1 MPTTPHRRHARAF
14 WALQL
19 GGWTAYAVALMVP
32 WLGRYPISVMW
43 SNKLVIAATGLVTS
57 SGLRLLYRRVAR
69 EGAGLPTLCVTAVA
83 ASVAGA
89 FVWNTIASVILGRS
103 LQNDSVLL
111 GALGRTLPRF
121 DGVLYH
127 SLVLLTWSLLYL
139 GARHYRALVAE
150 RERSLQAE
158 SLAREARLLA
168 LRYQIGPHFLFNA
181 LNAISTLVM
190 TDRKADATATIARLA
205 DLLRVSLETA
215 EHGTITLASELETVR
230 AYVAIERVRF
240 GDRLQVVIDADDAT
254 LDAPVP
260 AMILQPLVENAVRH
274 AVAVRD
280 EPTTIRIRS
289 SRAERSL
296 SSRADRRGIAVVP
309 SVGPLPGGSRL
320 LAALGM
326 TTHSTGRIAIPRC
339 ARDDILIAVSDDGP
353 GIGESRGFGVGLAN
367 IRARLDEL
375 YPDDYTL
382 VAGLTSDGGY
392 RAEITLPLSHQQAI
406 DLSPNV
412 LEAQLA

>member
-1 MPTTPHRRHARAF
+1 MLATSRHLHARVF

-19 GGWTAYAVALMVP
+19 GGWTAYAIALMVP
-32 WLGRYPISVMW
+32 WLGRFPISVMW

-57 SGLRLLYRRVAR
+57 SVLRLVYRRVAH
-69 EGAGLPTLCVTAVA
+69 EGVGLSPLCVMAVA

-89 FVWNTIASVILGRS
+89 GVWNGAASAILGRS

-111 GALGRTLPRF
+111 GALGRTFPRF

-127 SLVLLTWSLLYL
+127 ALVLLTWSLLYL

-150 RERSLQAE
+150 RERSLKAE

-181 LNAISTLVM
+181 LNAISTLVV

-205 DLLRVSLETA
+205 DLLRVSLETP
-215 EHGTITLASELETVR
+215 ERGTIPLASELEIVQ
-230 AYVAIERVRF
+230 AYVAVERIRF
-240 GDRLQVVIDADDAT
+240 AGRLQVVIDTDEAT
-254 LDAPVP
+254 LDARVP

-280 EPTTIRIRS
+280 ETTCIRVT
-289 SRAERSL
+289 SRA
-296 SSRADRRGIAVVP
+296 RRG
-309 SVGPLPGGSRL
+309 
-320 LAALGM
+320 
-326 TTHSTGRIAIPRC
+326 
-339 ARDDILIAVSDDGP
+339 DIVLTVSDDGP
-353 GIGESRGFGVGLAN
+353 GISESRGFGVGLAN

-375 YPDDYTL
+375 
-382 VAGLTSDGGY
+382 
-392 RAEITLPLSHQQAI
+392 
-406 DLSPNV
+406 
-412 LEAQLA
+412 

>member
-1 MPTTPHRRHARAF
+1 MPTTPRQHHARVF

-19 GGWTAYAVALMVP
+19 GGWTAYALALMVP
-32 WLGRYPISVMW
+32 WLGRFPISVMW

-57 SGLRLLYRRVAR
+57 SVLRLLYRRVAR
-69 EGAGLPTLCVTAVA
+69 EGAGLAGLGMTAVA

-89 FVWNTIASVILGRS
+89 FVWNGAASAILGRS

-127 SLVLLTWSLLYL
+127 ALVLLTWSLLYL

-181 LNAISTLVM
+181 LNAISTLVV

-205 DLLRVSLETA
+205 HLLRVSLETP
-215 EHGTITLASELETVR
+215 ERGTITLASELEIVR

-240 GDRLQVVIDADDAT
+240 ADRLHVVIDADEAT
-254 LDAPVP
+254 LDARVP

-280 EPTTIRIRS
+280 EPTCIRVS
-289 SRAERSL
+289 SRAQ
-296 SSRADRRGIAVVP
+296 RGIAISPVEGL
-309 SVGPLPGGSRL
+309 SI
-320 LAALGM
+320 A
-326 TTHSTGRIAIPRC
+326 TTAIPRPP
-339 ARDDILIAVSDDGP
+339 ARDDLVLIVADDGP
-353 GIGESRGFGVGLAN
+353 GTGAARGFGVGLAN
-367 IRARLDEL
+367 IGARLDEL
-375 YPDDYTL
+375 YRDDHTF
-382 VAGLTSDGGY
+382 VAGPTSDGGY
-392 RAEITLPLSHQQAI
+392 RTEISIPLSRGPA
-406 DLSPNV
+406 SAASAPNV